1 MAIDKE
7 LEQRLLK
14 KREEKLSE
22 KSLTVTDVYQKNTF
36 QADDKFIQEL
46 EPIEVD
52 NPLAYAFKL
61 GILDTYRGVKQMTG
75 ADKEQLKAEQQKLNE
90 LMRGKDGGKV
100 AAAYFAGAIV
110 DPAGW
115 LIPFGKARTLYKMGK
130 YGMVS
135 GAIAGATGYVD
146 TEEGLFKT
154 RTSQAFAGALGGGII
169 SPAIGGLKN
178 LGVRLTGKGNMIP
191 LTAKKINLTPAE
203 SIDKGLNQVQA
214 YGKLDPTEEILETRE
229 VGKVFTEGERT
240 LTKRP
245 DEDIG
250 VELPSVFETLVN
262 IFRKTPVGKRFPETE
277 VIPDRPTPGQFTGF
291 YNLKRKATGF
301 LDDVFANYEKKIGSR
316 ILEGVKTGE
325 GAGAVGGTLV
335 GFNIERDEPLSTRL
349 GLALAGGISGL
360 LVGKSVKKIPFGD
373 RKVKYVDDEG
383 KEQTVIIKQKL
394 SDVIGRLFIDKYGL
408 STDYKVLLNKY
419 DGTQNSIAGNF
430 VRVAKKMQELTEEE
444 RKILYN
450 MLEGDN
456 IYPVSS
462 PVLTKLKD
470 EARDLIDTMGQR
482 YVDLGLIT
490 EETFKRNKGTY
501 LGRLYTKYADEITK
515 VGDELK
521 PRGLLEEDKYTVE
534 DWFTKLSREKPTIDD
549 KEILSAEGIE
559 HKGWELFGD
568 YAVGIYKTI
577 SKTVDAK
584 GNPIPLNKQ
593 KKVRQFVEDENGNV
607 IIKVLKRNP
616 PTDVQKNLNQKGD
629 VVKGKLLKPT
639 DTISVRWQYTKPER
653 LYLGEIED
661 AAIAMEYTGQVMA
674 NTIAKYSFFGNL
686 ASKYGKVAKGV
697 REEIQKGSNKFY
709 DEITNEDLKAGWR
722 QIPKGIVRGTKVQKF
737 GLLGGKYVPE
747 EVYNDIVVGSRYQQ
761 QNSSWFYKNYK
772 KLNSVWKSSKT
783 AWNPTVHVNNVFGN
797 FVLTDLAG
805 VPISTLPEAA
815 RALVQHGKKGK
826 TSQLVLDAIEHG
838 VFDADFVRKELK
850 NFRAE
855 DLANVYKAKVG
866 VDGWSNSVSIAKN
879 IYNKVLNNSITGT
892 LENWYRLE
900 DHIFRLNAFAHRIR
914 MGDTFEDAAMFAR
927 KNFIDY
933 DIDAPV
939 INWARNTVT
948 PFLAFSYRVIPL
960 LVESAVLRPHKYFK
974 YAALGYG
981 LNKFE
986 ELYGGQEAKV
996 ERALLPEYEAGNI
1009 LDLPFMPKKTIR
1021 IPVKDENGRPK
1032 FLNIQR
1038 LFPGGDAFSWSGG
1051 NLVPFLPEPLQPS
1064 AGLGGDVISS
1074 LIGYDLF
1081 LQRREPGR
1089 GTGSV
1094 LEESGLALASLS
1106 KKLIP
1111 NFPFIPGAYSTQK
1124 LERALREEES
1134 PYRVPQTEFEALLN
1148 SFGFKVS
1155 NKSIATLT
1163 VRAKA
1168 DLQKKI
1174 SLERYKIKIA
1184 RQRLNNSQITM
1195 ADYDRILSDKRKKI
1209 YDLIEEYKLKLEGF
1223 DPYASRI
1230 RDDVTGFMGS
1240 GDSISDFSLEKK
1252 EDKKY
1257 KMKEELLRLK
1267 QKKEQ

>member
-22 KSLTVTDVYQKNTF
+22 KSLTVTDVSQKNTF

-75 ADKEQLKAEQQKLNE
+75 ADKEQLKVEQQKLNE

-154 RTSQAFAGALGGGII
+154 RTSQAFAGALGGGLI

-178 LGVRLTGKGNMIP
+178 LGVKLTGKGNMIP

-203 SIDKGLNQVQA
+203 SIDKGLNQVQV

-229 VGKVFTEGERT
+229 VGKVFTEGERK

-250 VELPSVFETLVN
+250 AEIPSVFETLVN
-262 IFRKTPVGKRFPETE
+262 IFRRTPVGKRFPETE
-277 VIPDRPTPGQFTGF
+277 VIPDRPRPGQFTGF

-360 LVGKSVKKIPFGD
+360 LIGKSVKKIPFGD
-373 RKVKYVDDEG
+373 RKVKYVNDEG
-383 KEQTVIIKQKL
+383 KEQTVVIKQKL

-408 STDYKVLLNKY
+408 STNYKILLNKY

-534 DWFTKLSREKPTIDD
+534 DWFTKLNKQKPTIDD
-549 KEILSAEGIE
+549 KQILSAEGIE

-568 YAVGIYKTI
+568 YAVGTYKTI

-593 KKVRQFVEDENGNV
+593 KKVRQFIEDENGNV
-607 IIKVLKRNP
+607 IVKVLKRNP

-653 LYLGEIED
+653 LALGEIED

-697 REEIQKGSNKFY
+697 QEEIQKGSNKFY
-709 DEITNEDLKAGWR
+709 DEITNEDLQAGWK

-815 RALVQHGKKGK
+815 KALIQHGKKGK

-855 DLANVYKAKVG
+855 DLANIYKAKVG

-892 LENWYRLE
+892 LEDWYRLE

-948 PFLAFSYRVIPL
+948 PFLAFSYRIIPL

-986 ELYGGQEAKV
+986 EMYGGQEAKV

-1089 GTGSV
+1089 GTGNV
-1094 LEESGLALASLS
+1094 LEESGLALGSLG

-1209 YDLIEEYKLKLEGF
+1209 YDLIDEYKLRLEGF

-1240 GDSISDFSLEKK
+1240 GDSVSDYTLEEK
-1252 EDKKY
+1252 EEKKY
-1257 KMKEELLRLK
+1257 KMKEELLKLK